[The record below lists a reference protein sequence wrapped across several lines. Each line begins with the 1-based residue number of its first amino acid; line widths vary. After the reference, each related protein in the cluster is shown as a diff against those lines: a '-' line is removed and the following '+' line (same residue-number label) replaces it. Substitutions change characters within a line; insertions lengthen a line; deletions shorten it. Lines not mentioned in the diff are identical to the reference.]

1 MPGQNNNGIISRNF
15 ILGFVANFLFFGT
28 NFYLVPVLP
37 LHLDGLGGTRAQIG
51 LVIGAFSLTAIFLRP
66 VVGRISDIIKKKWLM
81 ALGALIFIAAPPLY
95 AATESIYVLA
105 IVRIFHGVGIASF
118 AAASAALVPE
128 IVPLE
133 KLGQATGL
141 YVTSVSIA
149 TGLAP
154 LLGSHMSATTDFAV
168 QMTVPSIA
176 SLLALVM
183 VLLIREPAPRK
194 AGNTTPFFEL
204 LKSPHVIVPTLIFT
218 ACSFSLGTITAFL
231 PLYTI
236 SWGYNNSGIFFS
248 VFSATLIGMRFLAGS
263 LPDRF
268 SKTRVIFPSLLLLSF
283 ALALLSAV
291 RSPLTLA
298 LNAALYG
305 IGYALAYPSLNAW
318 VVEHSPVAGRGLAM
332 GVFSASV
339 DAGAF
344 LGPVFMGIVCQYLG
358 FSTGFLLS
366 ALIPLLALCLFKTT
380 IAGDDLR
387 VTQACQA
394 QSENEAA
401 TKPPAF

>member
-1 MPGQNNNGIISRNF
+1 MYEQNSNGIISRNF

-37 LHLDGLGGTRAQIG
+37 LHLDGLGSSRAQIG
-51 LVIGAFSLTAIFLRP
+51 LVVGAFSLTAIFLRP
-66 VVGRISDIIKKKWLM
+66 LVGSISDIVKKKWLM
-81 ALGALIFIAAPPLY
+81 SLGALIFIAAPPLY
-95 AATESIYVLA
+95 AVTDSIFTLT

-128 IVPLE
+128 IVPRE

-154 LLGSHMSATTDFAV
+154 LLGSHMSATTGFAV

-183 VLLIREPAPRK
+183 VLLIKEPTPK
-194 AGNTTPFFEL
+194 NTGNKIPFFEVV
-204 LKSPHVIVPTLIFT
+204 KSPHVIVPTLIFT

-248 VFSATLIGMRFLAGS
+248 VFSATLISMRFLAGS

-268 SKTRVIFPSLLLLSF
+268 GRTRVIIPSLMLISF
-283 ALALLSAV
+283 SLALLSAV
-291 RSPLTLA
+291 RSPLMLA
-298 LNAALYG
+298 LNASLYG

-318 VVEHSPVAGRGLAM
+318 VVEHSPDAGRGSAM

-344 LGPVFMGIVCQYLG
+344 LGPVFMGVVCQYLG

-366 ALIPLLALCLFKTT
+366 ASIPFLAFCLFGAT
-380 IAGDDLR
+380 IAGTDNR
-387 VTQACQA
+387 IIQVCQA

-401 TKPPAF
+401 TKPPAV